1 MKVKF
6 FHTCIFIPW
15 FFLYLY
21 SHIIKPNGYQ
31 TYEILLFRQTHI
43 ILLRLSIIYSKV
55 CTTPEIGSSHLA
67 DDGITQVLWV
77 ISAMCNCVL
86 YKKYYLYHV
95 VRRQLWY
102 SLSAHHFHAHQ
113 NIKIKRKQD
122 GRTKWSGFFCSFF
135 HVLHSFSSRR
145 W

>member
-1 MKVKF
+1 M
-6 FHTCIFIPW
+6 HLHPLI
-15 FFLYLY
+15 FLYLY

-86 YKKYYLYHV
+86 YKNTIYTMWSEGSCGIPCLLIIFTLTKI
-95 VRRQLWY
+95 
-102 SLSAHHFHAHQ
+102 SKLSE
-113 NIKIKRKQD
+113 NKTVGLSGQD
-122 GRTKWSGFFCSFF
+122 SFF